1 LKSKK
6 NDFIGSHFILIF
18 IIIIIILY
26 LQFILIENLNIP
38 SLNVLFIILPLS
50 LVGVAAY
57 KVFSQPLFDNLFK
70 SEKNLDD
77 KIKKTLHEL
86 NTPVATILL
95 NTKMLEKHL
104 DNDKNKQRL
113 SRIQSACND
122 LLELYDD
129 MEYSIKKEIEKIELD
144 EIVLGDSIY
153 QVKEKFDELLIK
165 SDISCDI
172 NIPSNIKIITDKKGF
187 ITTLSNLFSNAIKY
201 NKPHGTIKIYFKDNV
216 LYIEDSGI
224 GIDHKHLFLVFDSFY
239 QENISTKGFGL
250 GLTIVKEF
258 CDNHKITI
266 NINSKEGNY
275 TIISLD
281 ISNIMI

>member
-1 LKSKK
+1 LKTKK
-6 NDFIGSHFILIF
+6 NDFIGSHYILIF
-18 IIIIIILY
+18 IIIIITLY
-26 LQFILIENLNIP
+26 LQFVLIENLNIP
-38 SLNVLFIILPLS
+38 SLNILFIILPLS
-50 LVGVAAY
+50 LIGVGAY

-104 DNDKNKQRL
+104 DDEKNKQRL

-122 LLELYDD
+122 LLGLYDD

-144 EIVLGDSIY
+144 EIALDATIS
-153 QVKEKFDELLIK
+153 QVKERFDELLVK

-172 NIPSNIKIITDKKGF
+172 NIPSNITILTDKKGF
-187 ITTLSNLFSNAIKY
+187 ITAISNLFSNAIKY
-201 NKPHGTIKIYFKDNV
+201 NKPHGTIKIYFKDNI

-258 CDNHKITI
+258 CDSHKITI